1 MGDGSSNPAGSIP
14 LAAVLELVAMQLE
27 VAMQN
32 AAAQAETLS
41 QSVAEFSAIGGRLR
55 ERANAAKDAELTAQV
70 DAIAEQAQRAM
81 MAMQFHDQ
89 LTQRVTHVRDAL
101 GDVHDEL
108 LADGTPDW
116 NALVSKM
123 RAHYT
128 MEDERRLFDLVLWAF
143 PGAQDKREE
152 EALPSSVELF

>member
-1 MGDGSSNPAGSIP
+1 MRDPASIP

-27 VAMQN
+27 VAMQS
-32 AAAQAETLS
+32 AAAQAERLS
-41 QSVAEFSAIGGRLR
+41 ESVAEFTAIGARLR
-55 ERANAAKDAELTAQV
+55 VARDPAMVAHAE
-70 DAIAEQAQRAM
+70 AIEQEGLRAM

-89 LTQRVTHVRDAL
+89 LAQRVMHVREAL

-108 LADGTPDW
+108 LAGDESDW
-116 NALVSKM
+116 AALVKKM

-128 MEDERRLFDLVLWAF
+128 MEDERRLFDMVLGTVA
-143 PGAQDKREE
+143 GVAQTQER

>member
-1 MGDGSSNPAGSIP
+1 MGEPASNGQGTIP

-32 AAAQAETLS
+32 AAAQAERLS
-41 QSVAEFSAIGGRLR
+41 QSVAEFTAIGARLR
-55 ERANAAKDAELTAQV
+55 AANDESLTSHAK
-70 DAIAEQAQRAM
+70 AIEEEASRAM

-89 LTQRVTHVRDAL
+89 LAQRVTHVRDAL

-108 LADGTPDW
+108 LSGGTPDW
-116 NALVSKM
+116 VGLVSKM

-143 PGAQDKREE
+143 PAAPVKRDE
-152 EALPSSVELF
+152 EALQSSVELF

>member
-1 MGDGSSNPAGSIP
+1 MGEPASIP
-14 LAAVLELVAMQLE
+14 LVAVLELVAMQLE

-32 AAAQAETLS
+32 AAAQAERLS
-41 QSVAEFSAIGGRLR
+41 GSIAEFTAIGARLR
-55 ERANAAKDAELTAQV
+55 AANDPVLTAH
-70 DAIAEQAQRAM
+70 AASLEAEAHRAL

-89 LTQRVTHVRDAL
+89 LTQRVMHVRDAL

-108 LADGTPDW
+108 QAGDESDW
-116 NALVSKM
+116 GALLKKM

-128 MEDERRLFDLVLWAF
+128 MEDERRLFDMVLASV
-143 PGAQDKREE
+143 PGFAQRQEA

>member
-1 MGDGSSNPAGSIP
+1 
-14 LAAVLELVAMQLE
+14 MQLE

-32 AAAQAETLS
+32 AASQAERLS
-41 QSVAEFSAIGGRLR
+41 GSVAEFTAIGARLR
-55 ERANAAKDAELTAQV
+55 AANDP
-70 DAIAEQAQRAM
+70 EQAEHAAAIEAEAYRAM

-89 LTQRVTHVRDAL
+89 LAQRVTHVREAL

-108 LADGTPDW
+108 LAGDESDW
-116 NALVSKM
+116 GALLKKM

-128 MEDERRLFDLVLWAF
+128 MEDERRLFDMVLASV
-143 PGAQDKREE
+143 PGFAPRQEV